1 MEASND
7 IIDVVYFDMFY
18 VEFIIGVGKYGYV
31 RVYSISDV
39 IVRFYRLNGK
49 DVSNYDNF
57 IFYCKYGY

>member
-1 MEASND
+1 MFF
-7 IIDVVYFDMFY
+7 YFSGKFY
-18 VEFIIGVGKYGYV
+18 MGYV

-57 IFYCKYGY
+57 RFYCKYEY